1 MVAAMDRLPNDH
13 AARLVMA
20 GPVASSAL
28 RTELMT
34 MPGSERLELAGIQDR
49 DGVTDLLSRAS
60 VGLVVLHPEPNY
72 VDSYPVKMFEYMAAG
87 VPVVA
92 SNFPFW
98 EQFVQDV
105 GTGVLV
111 DPYDTESIAEGIVD
125 IIGNLDRAREMG
137 AAGIS
142 AVQQRFNWD
151 IEAEKLTSFVNRFL
165 KPV

>member
-1 MVAAMDRLPNDH
+1 
-13 AARLVMA
+13 
-20 GPVASSAL
+20 
-28 RTELMT
+28 
-34 MPGSERLELAGIQDR
+34 
-49 DGVTDLLSRAS
+49 
-60 VGLVVLHPEPNY
+60 
-72 VDSYPVKMFEYMAAG
+72 MFEYMAAG

-111 DPYDTESIAEGIVD
+111 DPYDTQSIAEGIVD
-125 IIGNLDRAREMG
+125 IIGNPDRAREMG

-151 IEAEKLTSFVNRFL
+151 VEAEKLTSFVNRFL